1 MKWHKI
7 VVGISGKKQAGKT
20 TAAHAVNDWA
30 DMRFLAYDTLCFAIR
45 LKQLVL
51 DLFVPPNW
59 ALWVDNLEDDE
70 VKNRMLPCG
79 KTIRQVLQL
88 VGTEKLRSIDDNVWI
103 NAWKNK
109 VNNMAFDILTCPDVR
124 FPNELET
131 IQSQGGI
138 VIRLTRMPCGVD
150 DHPSETAL
158 DLVAISSECNE
169 SYKGQRFD
177 YVIDNV
183 PNTVEQT
190 QAEIQKILIE
200 KYPEMRRSAT

>member
-1 MKWHKI
+1 MKSYKL

-20 TAAHAVNDWA
+20 TAAIAVQEWA
-30 DMRFLAYDTLCFAIR
+30 ESRFLSYDGLCFATR

-51 DLFVPPNW
+51 DLFVPPDW
-59 ALWVDNLEDDE
+59 GIWIDDLEIDS
-70 VKNRMLPCG
+70 VKNRTLPCG
-79 KTIRQVLQL
+79 QTIRKVLQL
-88 VGTEKLRSIDDNVWI
+88 VGTDKLRSIDDDVWI

-109 VNNMAFDILTCPDVR
+109 INNMVFDILACPDVR
-124 FPNELET
+124 FPNELDV
-131 IQSQGGI
+131 IQSNGGI
-138 VIRLTRMPCGVD
+138 VIRLTRMPCGRD

-169 SYKGQRFD
+169 TYKGQWFD

-190 QAEIQKILIE
+190 NAEIKVILDE
-200 KYPEMRRSAT
+200 KYPEMRRSGA